1 MPAVARVAPLSFVP
15 EEMGVSVSS
24 WHTPGWALSEMALVY
39 PGKVRAFMEAHKAQ
53 MSGVAFSVA
62 TEHFSAEERRELL
75 AWRKAH
81 SQQVRRGSTTMPEHA
96 RVKAR

>member
-1 MPAVARVAPLSFVP
+1 
-15 EEMGVSVSS
+15 
-24 WHTPGWALSEMALVY
+24 
-39 PGKVRAFMEAHKAQ
+39 MEAHKAQ